1 MQNNFRQNDDIRKTV
16 KIKANSK
23 KKTVN
28 IKPII
33 AIIVLIAIIV
43 TIIIINNNK
52 KLKISNRNI
61 SQYNYFVISEDGKF
75 GVIDKSGNVIIS
87 PEYQSI
93 QIPNPEK
100 DVFVCLYDYSTES
113 AKYSSKVL
121 DKNGKEVLSKYKKV
135 QAITNNNTSTNNSYQ
150 TDIVKYEENSKMG
163 IVTLEGK
170 KVTNAIYDT
179 IETLEYKDDILKV
192 SKDGKYGLI
201 KINGEEIV
209 KLEYNA
215 ISADGYYNL
224 NYEKAGFI
232 VNVRTDEGY
241 RYGYIDYKGK
251 AILDTIYTNIKRIT
265 EIKDDDNFYL
275 ITYKNGQAGLIKNGQ
290 TIIQNEYEQLE
301 YDATN
306 NMIMLQKNAKQGV
319 YDLSG
324 ESVLIPQY
332 DEIIFRGIY
341 INARKDGE
349 LLVFDASGIKQ
360 NDDSFISMQPVSNGD
375 YYITIDRNNNYGVI
389 SKNKQVLIKN
399 EYSYIDY
406 AYDNY
411 FIVSKNNKVGVI
423 STTGNTVIPVEQD
436 IVQNVNGTNVIQVIN
451 SKTGITDIYNN
462 KLQKVLSG
470 ENIRIYIED
479 SYLQVIAG
487 NDIEYVDFNG
497 NLKSANEIFTNNKI
511 FASKKDGKWG
521 YVDKDGNTVV
531 DYIYDLT
538 MDINSHG
545 YGAVKKDGK
554 WGVVSA
560 DGTVVQEPVYEISDV
575 RPQFVGSYYRVSNS
589 YEIAYYSN
597 KK

>member
-209 KLEYNA
+209 KPEYNA

-306 NMIMLQKNAKQGV
+306 NMIML
-319 YDLSG
+319 
-324 ESVLIPQY
+324 
-332 DEIIFRGIY
+332 
-341 INARKDGE
+341 
-349 LLVFDASGIKQ
+349 
-360 NDDSFISMQPVSNGD
+360 
-375 YYITIDRNNNYGVI
+375 
-389 SKNKQVLIKN
+389 
-399 EYSYIDY
+399 
-406 AYDNY
+406 
-411 FIVSKNNKVGVI
+411 
-423 STTGNTVIPVEQD
+423 
-436 IVQNVNGTNVIQVIN
+436 
-451 SKTGITDIYNN
+451 
-462 KLQKVLSG
+462 
-470 ENIRIYIED
+470 
-479 SYLQVIAG
+479 
-487 NDIEYVDFNG
+487 
-497 NLKSANEIFTNNKI
+497 
-511 FASKKDGKWG
+511 
-521 YVDKDGNTVV
+521 
-531 DYIYDLT
+531 
-538 MDINSHG
+538 
-545 YGAVKKDGK
+545 
-554 WGVVSA
+554 
-560 DGTVVQEPVYEISDV
+560 
-575 RPQFVGSYYRVSNS
+575 
-589 YEIAYYSN
+589 
-597 KK
+597 